1 MPTRA
6 VRSSLR
12 FRDRDGCEVVVHAVI
27 VSAVIH
33 HAKNTH
39 MRFSVWPL
47 ISTRKLRTT
56 ALGLLL
62 GLLVVPA
69 MVSAEDSAPE
79 SDRETIKALLHRV
92 EQLEARVS
100 QLEAQQTP
108 SPQRQSQAS
117 TTPQTSAPAPI
128 ASELAP
134 EPERGGTMEQR
145 MDTRTLVQI
154 RGFGDMT
161 F

>member
-1 MPTRA
+1 MPTRT

-33 HAKNTH
+33 HAGGTH

-56 ALGLLL
+56 VLGLLL

-69 MVSAEDSAPE
+69 MLSAEDAAPD
-79 SDRETIKALLHRV
+79 SDKETIKALLRRV
-92 EQLEARVS
+92 DQLEARVA
-100 QLEAQQTP
+100 QLEAQQKP
-108 SPQRQSQAS
+108 ISQSS
-117 TTPQTSAPAPI
+117 SAPAPP
-128 ASELAP
+128 AS
-134 EPERGGTMEQR
+134 
-145 MDTRTLVQI
+145 
-154 RGFGDMT
+154 
-161 F
+161 